1 MADRDRV
8 TAPGAGFRRR
18 VAWLGC
24 QAVGVGGESIEARL
38 KRRRQR
44 ALFDGV
50 AELYDTSRRGYPD
63 GLVEF
68 MVATAGLGEGGR
80 ALEVGCGTGQLTGQ
94 LARRGCDVTAIDIG
108 PSMVAGARRRLGRAS
123 VRFAVVSFEDFEGD
137 DGSFDLVVSA
147 TAFHWVD
154 PEVKF
159 DKTAR
164 LLRPGGWLA
173 LLATGERYD
182 DPFGT
187 ALLEMWVARSDDGGA
202 WVKQKKLADTRII
215 TSTGLFGQPL
225 EKTHAERITLP
236 AEVVIGVEST
246 RATFLSWDPDT
257 RRSFTEQMRR
267 HLDGLPSVNLTQQ
280 TTLTI
285 APVPTTP

>member
-1 MADRDRV
+1 
-8 TAPGAGFRRR
+8 
-18 VAWLGC
+18 
-24 QAVGVGGESIEARL
+24 VGVGGESIEARS

-50 AELYDTSRRGYPD
+50 AGLYDTSRRGYPRE
-63 GLVEF
+63 LVEL
-68 MVATAGLGEGGR
+68 MVTTAGLGEGGR
-80 ALEVGCGTGQLTGQ
+80 VLEVGCGTGQLTEQ
-94 LARRGCDVTAIDIG
+94 LARHGCDVTAIDIG
-108 PSMVAGARRRLGRAS
+108 PSMVAVARRRLGRAP
-123 VRFAVVSFEDFEGD
+123 VRFAVVSFEDFEAD
-137 DGSFDLVVSA
+137 DGAFDLVVSA

-187 ALLEMWVARSDDGGA
+187 ALLEMWVDRSDDGGA
-202 WVKQKKLADTRII
+202 WVKQRKLADTQII
-215 TSTGLFGQPL
+215 TSTGLFGHPL
-225 EKTHAERITLP
+225 EKTHAERISHP

-246 RATFLSWDPDT
+246 RAMFLSWDPDA
-257 RRSFTEQMRR
+257 RLDFTDQMRR
-267 HLDGLPSVNLTQQ
+267 HLYGLPSVDLTQQ
-280 TTLTI
+280 TTLTMAA
-285 APVPTTP
+285 APTDP